1 MRPPPTKT
9 VDIVTKAGGEA
20 LAAVGDVAVEA
31 DVARMVAD
39 GVRRFGALHVLYNNA
54 GVLWKDRDRSVL
66 ETDGA
71 QWDRVMAINLK
82 SVFWVTKF
90 GIPHLKAAGGGSII
104 LVGSVSALA
113 GFTRAQDAYTAAKG
127 ALIALNKSLAIQFAE
142 DKIRSNIIHP
152 GIIETPLQAPYLNDE
167 LREEF
172 KTAIPLGRIG
182 QPLEIANAALFL
194 ASDESS
200 FMTGAEMV
208 VDGGFMAAVTPK
220 EASMARRIRDAA
232 LALVVTA
239 LVVVG
244 RRAGTAAAQK
254 QTVVIYTAIE
264 NEQITEYMKAYDK
277 SLPNVDVKIM
287 RLSTGDISARF
298 MAEKDNMQADVIWGV
313 GATNILIFKN
323 AGLLEPYAPKGLDKI
338 VPLFRDKDNPP
349 AWVGIDIYMSAFCFN
364 TEVGKK
370 HNLPAPTSWADL
382 TKPVYKGHVVMPNP
396 ASSGTGYL
404 SVASILQR
412 MGEAEG
418 WKYLDA
424 LHLNIAEYTKSG
436 LEALQGRG
444 GGGARRRRLLR
455 VRGVRDEEEGR
466 ARRDGP
472 AEGGLG
478 LRDGGQRLHE
488 EGGEATPRPSSSS
501 TGPISEEAMGLY
513 AKYFAAV
520 GVAGIPGPEGLP
532 KDITKVVYPND
543 FDWSAK
549 NRDRILTEWQ
559 KRYAK

>member
-1 MRPPPTKT
+1 
-9 VDIVTKAGGEA
+9 
-20 LAAVGDVAVEA
+20 
-31 DVARMVAD
+31 
-39 GVRRFGALHVLYNNA
+39 
-54 GVLWKDRDRSVL
+54 
-66 ETDGA
+66 
-71 QWDRVMAINLK
+71 
-82 SVFWVTKF
+82 
-90 GIPHLKAAGGGSII
+90 
-104 LVGSVSALA
+104 
-113 GFTRAQDAYTAAKG
+113 
-127 ALIALNKSLAIQFAE
+127 
-142 DKIRSNIIHP
+142 
-152 GIIETPLQAPYLNDE
+152 
-167 LREEF
+167 
-172 KTAIPLGRIG
+172 
-182 QPLEIANAALFL
+182 
-194 ASDESS
+194 
-200 FMTGAEMV
+200 
-208 VDGGFMAAVTPK
+208 
-220 EASMARRIRDAA
+220 MARRIRDAA

-239 LVVVG
+239 LVVA
-244 RRAGTAAAQK
+244 AGARPALAQK
-254 QTVVIYTAIE
+254 QTVVVYTAIE
-264 NEQITEYMKAYDK
+264 NEQITDYMKAITK
-277 SLPNVDVKIM
+277 ALPNIDLKLL

-323 AGLLEPYAPKGLDKI
+323 AGMLEPYAPKGLDKI

-349 AWVGIDIYMSAFCFN
+349 AWVGMDIYMSAFCFN

-424 LHLNIAEYTKSG
+424 LHQNIAEYTKSG
-436 LEALQGRG
+436 SKPCKDAAAGERAVGVSFEYVAFEMKKKGAPVEMVLPKEGAGYEMEANALTKK
-444 GGGARRRRLLR
+444 GAKN
-455 VRGVRDEEEGR
+455 
-466 ARRDGP
+466 P
-472 AEGGLG
+472 AAKQFL
-478 LRDGGQRLHE
+478 DW
-488 EGGEATPRPSSSS
+488 AD
-501 TGPISEEAMGLY
+501 SEEAMRLY
-513 AKYFAAV
+513 AQYFAAV